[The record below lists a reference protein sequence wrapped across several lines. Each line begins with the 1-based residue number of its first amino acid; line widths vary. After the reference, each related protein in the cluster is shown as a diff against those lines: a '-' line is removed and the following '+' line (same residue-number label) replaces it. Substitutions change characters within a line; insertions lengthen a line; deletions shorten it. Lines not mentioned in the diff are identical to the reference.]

1 MNRLCNFTN
10 RLIHIFSNRKQL
22 SPRSLP
28 SPRSPTE
35 EKPPSQAWVTNN
47 DWSWL
52 DSSPCSN
59 KNRVS
64 DTSSRGTSLSPTC
77 SRSRMLIN
85 GTALLLRRS
94 LLRSKQRL
102 SLDRHLYR
110 LVCAVK
116 SPNFWREAFPQAL
129 STWGSDFKM
138 LKGGANQDQDLS
150 PHWV

>member
-10 RLIHIFSNRKQL
+10 RPIRIFSNRKQL

-28 SPRSPTE
+28 NPRSPTE

-52 DSSPCSN
+52 DSSPCWN

-64 DTSSRGTSLSPTC
+64 DTSFKGISSSPTC

-85 GTALLLRRS
+85 ATACLLRRS
-94 LLRSKQRL
+94 LLRSRQRL
-102 SLDRHLYR
+102 SLDRHLSR

-116 SPNFWREAFPQAL
+116 SANFWREAFLLAL
-129 STWGSDFKM
+129 STWGSDSKM